1 MESIMSYGIK
11 AYKAVGIKDD
21 LAVADPH
28 RVIQLLMQGAL
39 ENMAKAKGCIE
50 RKDFAGKSE
59 SISKA
64 INIISALQG
73 CLDMSA
79 GQISDNLF
87 ALYDFM
93 LDRLITASGEK
104 SIEML
109 NEVMEILLTIKG
121 AWDQI
126 PVAEREKGYQLQA
139 QKHQQQ
145 AVGA

>member
-1 MESIMSYGIK
+1 MSYGIK

-39 ENMAKAKGCIE
+39 ENMAKAKGCID

-59 SISKA
+59 AISKS

-79 GQISDNLF
+79 GEISENLF
-87 ALYDFM
+87 SLYDFM
-93 LDRLITASGEK
+93 LNHLIQASRDK
-104 SIEML
+104 SISKL
-109 NEVMEILLTIKG
+109 DEVMEILLTIKG
-121 AWDQI
+121 AWEQI
-126 PVAEREKGYQLQA
+126 PPAAREEGYALQA
-139 QKHQQQ
+139 QKNQQQ

>member
-1 MESIMSYGIK
+1 MSYGIK

-39 ENMAKAKGCIE
+39 ENIAKAKGCIE
-50 RKDFAGKSE
+50 RKDYAGKSGAT
-59 SISKA
+59 SKA
-64 INIISALQG
+64 IAIISSLQG
-73 CLDMSA
+73 SLDMSA
-79 GQISDNLF
+79 GEISDNLF

-93 LDRLITASGEK
+93 LNHLILASREK
-104 SIEML
+104 SIAKL
-109 NEVMEILLTIKG
+109 DEVMEILLTIKG

-126 PVAEREKGYQLQA
+126 PVSEREKGYQLQA
-139 QKHQQQ
+139 EKHQQQ